1 MNEKEN
7 EIQENEPDTDEKKSE
22 AFDEIKEIV
31 IEELAVDGVCG
42 IYWVGLKGSRFRV
55 ERLKVERFGATP
67 FGLPTSLFE
76 LRRDTS
82 TPHAGFSVQ
91 G

>member
-42 IYWVGLKGSRFRV
+42 IYWVGLKG
-55 ERLKVERFGATP
+55 
-67 FGLPTSLFE
+67 
-76 LRRDTS
+76 
-82 TPHAGFSVQ
+82 
-91 G
+91 